1 LYVQKNPPLSSSL
14 QPKFDIVIVISERI
28 SLASE
33 VDLLYKEAWR
43 PKQAAMGNSTLQ
55 TVLDKLCIVANI
67 NSRKLIE
74 YIKAEIKIRES
85 KILGK

>member
-14 QPKFDIVIVISERI
+14 QPKFDIVIVISERL

-33 VDLLYKEAWR
+33 VDLLYKAWR
-43 PKQAAMGNSTLQ
+43 PEQAAMGNSTLP